1 MNYFETYNHFK
12 AIENYDDNLI
22 EIDESTV
29 MRNFSF
35 ESQYQFILSGSFGQ
49 SDDYGYSPNIQHKY
63 EPDIIQQMLN
73 KNDSEILENI
83 NFRYHIIAPKNVV
96 KANEIILM
104 FHGFNEKNWT
114 KYLPWA
120 KYLVDKTGKSIVLFP
135 IAFHMN
141 RAPAAWSDKHQM
153 YDISIQRKER
163 HKDIICSSLSNVAIS
178 TRLHNKPQRFIWSG
192 LQTYYDI
199 ISFLDAVKA
208 DKHPAI
214 GSKASVD
221 IFSYSI
227 GSFLAEVLMMTNQ
240 SGYFSKS
247 KFVSFCGGA
256 VFNRLSPVSK
266 FILDSEA
273 NVSLYSYIVEHL
285 ESHLRRNEMLRRYLS
300 EIHPEGV
307 NFRSMLDY
315 KTFTKEREAIFRNIS
330 SRIYAIALA
339 EDTVV
344 PAYEIINTLQGIK
357 RDIPVRVDIFD
368 FPYKYKHEDPFPA
381 LANIQNEVDEN
392 FRKIFNLVIDFLENS
407 NRL

>member
-12 AIENYDDNLI
+12 TIENYDDNLI
-22 EIDESTV
+22 EIDEKTL
-29 MRNFSF
+29 MHNFDF
-35 ESQYQFILSGSFGQ
+35 ESQSRFILPGGCGNSG
-49 SDDYGYSPNIQHKY
+49 DYEYLPSIQHEY
-63 EPDIIQQMLN
+63 ESDIIQQMLN
-73 KNDSEILENI
+73 KNDAEILENI
-83 NFRYHIIAPKNVV
+83 NFRYHIIAPKSAE
-96 KANEIILM
+96 KAKKIILM

-120 KYLVDKTGKSIVLFP
+120 KYMVDKTGKSVVLFP

-141 RAPAAWSDKHQM
+141 RAPVAWSDIRQM

-163 HKDIICSSLSNVAIS
+163 HKDVLCSSLSNVAIS

-208 DKHPAI
+208 NKHPIIDKEAN
-214 GSKASVD
+214 VD

-227 GSFLAEVLMMTNQ
+227 GSFLAEILMMTNQ

-285 ESHLRRNEMLRRYLS
+285 ESHLKHDEVLRHYLS

-307 NFRSMLDY
+307 NFRAMLDY
-315 KTFTKEREAIFRNIS
+315 KTLTKQREENLRNIS

-344 PAYEIINTLQGIK
+344 PAYEIINTLQGMK
-357 RDIPVRVDIFD
+357 RDIPVKVDIFD

-381 LANIQNEVDEN
+381 LKNIQNEVDEN
-392 FRKIFNLVIDFLENS
+392 FRKIFDLVIDFLEK
-407 NRL
+407 